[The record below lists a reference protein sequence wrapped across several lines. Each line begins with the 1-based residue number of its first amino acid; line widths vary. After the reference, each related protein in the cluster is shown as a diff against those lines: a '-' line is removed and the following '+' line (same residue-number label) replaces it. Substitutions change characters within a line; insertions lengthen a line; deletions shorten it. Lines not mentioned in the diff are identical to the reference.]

1 MMLEIITGLIVIA
14 SSLIYIWIRKKFSFF
29 DEHGFAYEK
38 PEFPYGNLKDV
49 GKSTHHIYK
58 IIELYEK
65 FKSKASAFGIFFF
78 VNPAIVITDLDVA
91 KDILIRN
98 FDKFHNRGIYYN
110 LKDDPLS
117 GHLFAIE
124 DLAWR
129 NMRAKL
135 TPTFTSGK
143 MKMVFST
150 MLDIAERMTSHLKTE
165 HVNSDIIEMKEVL
178 AKFTTDVI
186 GNIAFGLEMNSIN
199 DSGSMYRKMGR
210 KIFKTDSNMQIKI
223 LFLTAFQSLGRKLRM
238 RFFDNNVSDFF
249 LRTIR
254 ETVDYRVK
262 NKIQRK
268 DVIDLLIK
276 MWDHGKPQ
284 EEKITFNELAA
295 QCFVYF
301 VAGEFHRIF

>member
-1 MMLEIITGLIVIA
+1 MSLGILTGLIVITA
-14 SSLIYIWIRKKFSFF
+14 SLIYIWIKKKFSFF
-29 DEHGFAYEK
+29 EENGFPYEE

-65 FKSKASAFGIFFF
+65 FKRNAPAFGVFFF

-91 KDILIRN
+91 KDILITN

-143 MKMVFST
+143 MKMVFTT
-150 MLDIAERMTSHLKTE
+150 MLDIAERMTSHLKAE

-186 GNIAFGLEMNSIN
+186 GNIAFGLEMNSIK
-199 DSGSMYRKMGR
+199 DPESMYRKMGR
-210 KIFKTDSNMQIKI
+210 KVFKTASNMQIKI
-223 LFLTAFQSLGRKLRM
+223 LFLTAFQTLGRKLRM
-238 RFFDNNVSDFF
+238 RFFDNEVSDFF
-249 LRTIR
+249 LQTIR

-262 NKIQRK
+262 NRIQRN

-276 MWDHGKPQ
+276 MWDHDKPQ
-284 EEKITFNELAA
+284 EEKITFNDLAA

-301 VAGEFHRIF
+301 VAGED